1 MKKWTVCLLLLVL
14 LLAACAALADTA
26 IDEANFPDPAFRE
39 FVRGY
44 DRNLDGTL
52 STKEAAAV
60 KDMDCSGRSI
70 EDLTGIQAFTKLKT
84 LNAGGNLLTALDV
97 SGCTELQELICKN
110 NPLTE
115 LNVTGNKKLQH
126 LDSEGTFM
134 RKLDLSGN
142 PALNDLCVTDM
153 ASLRE
158 LNLTNNP
165 KLRKLWTLGSGLTD
179 VKIGPCAQ
187 LVKIYKTARQ
197 EFGNGYMYADKGW
210 KTVLVVNGD
219 ARVFTTT
226 VKGVRAKGASDFIG
240 DWEIHSLNVQ
250 GTTLKKSQLLDNNGN
265 PLITCVITEEQ
276 MTMSGG
282 GLNAVASTEF
292 NEADGSLRAV
302 SYDDTVN
309 DFYLFKDGTIGT
321 LIWND
326 AGNYDYLIILS
337 KVK

>member
-1 MKKWTVCLLLLVL
+1 M
-14 LLAACAALADTA
+14 
-26 IDEANFPDPAFRE
+26 
-39 FVRGY
+39 
-44 DRNLDGTL
+44 L
-52 STKEAAAV
+52 S
-60 KDMDCSGRSI
+60 RSR
-70 EDLTGIQAFTKLKT
+70 
-84 LNAGGNLLTALDV
+84 
-97 SGCTELQELICKN
+97 S
-110 NPLTE
+110 
-115 LNVTGNKKLQH
+115 
-126 LDSEGTFM
+126 
-134 RKLDLSGN
+134 
-142 PALNDLCVTDM
+142 
-153 ASLRE
+153 
-158 LNLTNNP
+158 
-165 KLRKLWTLGSGLTD
+165 
-179 VKIGPCAQ
+179 
-187 LVKIYKTARQ
+187 
-197 EFGNGYMYADKGW
+197 
-210 KTVLVVNGD
+210 